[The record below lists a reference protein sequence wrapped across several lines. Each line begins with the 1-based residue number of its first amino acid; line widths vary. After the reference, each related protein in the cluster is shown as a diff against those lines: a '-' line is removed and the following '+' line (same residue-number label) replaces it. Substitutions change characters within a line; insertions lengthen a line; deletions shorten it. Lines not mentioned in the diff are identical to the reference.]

1 MRKRIPHTRH
11 DLKIHRSDKVVEV
24 GSGHNPSHR
33 ANVIVEKFI
42 NDNYHRSGDIK
53 IYPHQVFVNADGE
66 HLPFKDKEFDYIIC
80 NQVLEHAEDPA
91 QFIKEHCRVAKRG
104 YIETPS
110 LLGEFLFPKK
120 SHKWAILS
128 IDGKLILFEKSQMP
142 HYMHDYGMLFLN
154 YLPYQSLTYKILQLS
169 EPQLAVNRYE
179 WEDDIDFIVNPAD
192 EYYRSFFIQPWTK
205 EMVEK
210 IFPRSNTLKEFRKLM
225 KGIWYL
231 VKYEM
236 RKLAPHKK
244 LLTLE
249 EYKQLKKIE
258 NL

>member
-1 MRKRIPHTRH
+1 M
-11 DLKIHRSDKVVEV
+11 
-24 GSGHNPSHR
+24 
-33 ANVIVEKFI
+33 
-42 NDNYHRSGDIK
+42 
-53 IYPHQVFVNADGE
+53 
-66 HLPFKDKEFDYIIC
+66 
-80 NQVLEHAEDPA
+80 
-91 QFIKEHCRVAKRG
+91 
-104 YIETPS
+104 
-110 LLGEFLFPKK
+110 
-120 SHKWAILS
+120 S

-179 WEDDIDFIVNPAD
+179 WENDIDFIVNPTE

-231 VKYEM
+231 IKYEM